1 MSLQQGAP
9 RRRNRGGRVVAVVVF
24 VLLTAF
30 VVLLGIGTLAAPSAN
45 TGVLVGIFA
54 FSAVADILLFV
65 FGVHRPRDHQ
75 RHAGASGGD
84 EPTRQPIIGG
94 RWSRIRFRFPRTV
107 LTLLWVLFVLTVAGL
122 VTMIVVTLLDEF
134 YPAGQGTPGTAV
146 ITHCQGQG
154 TNMQCYGDFRSHDGT
169 ISLTDTRIWDED
181 FANIGQTVTVY
192 YDAGSRSVDA
202 LASGQNLSFNLIWV
216 GWLFVL
222 AFLQFWLRIVSPRH
236 RRKSQQTQAAIA
248 ELRRRNAE

>member
-9 RRRNRGGRVVAVVVF
+9 RRRHRGGRVVAVVVF

-30 VVLLGIGTLAAPSAN
+30 VVLLGIGTLTAPSAN
-45 TGVLVGIFA
+45 TGTLVGVFA
-54 FSAVADILLFV
+54 FSVVADILLFV
-65 FGVHRPRDHQ
+65 LAIHRPREHQ
-75 RHAGASGGD
+75 RRAGSTGAD
-84 EPTRQPIIGG
+84 ESARQPVTGG

-107 LTLLWVLFVLTVAGL
+107 LALLWVLFVLTVAGL
-122 VTMIVVTLLDEF
+122 VAMIVVTLLDEF
-134 YPAGQGTPGTAV
+134 YPGGQGTPGTAV

-169 ISLTDTRIWDED
+169 ISLTDTRIYDRD
-181 FANIGQTVTVY
+181 FANIGQTATVY

-202 LASGQNLSFNLIWV
+202 LASGQKLSFNLIWV
-216 GWLFVL
+216 GWLSVL
-222 AFLQFWLRIVSPRH
+222 AFVQFFLRIVSPLH
-236 RRKSQQTQAAIA
+236 RRKSQQAQAAIA